1 MNKKF
6 FSLMIMFPLLV
17 TDTGQSFTQ
26 SIDRIVPRIEI
37 SLSIAK
43 AAVLPS
49 DLNRLEPF
57 ILTARGGQ
65 SPKCRRTGLG
75 CK

>member
-6 FSLMIMFPLLV
+6 FSVMIMFPLLV

-26 SIDRIVPRIEI
+26 SIDRVFPRIEI
-37 SLSIAK
+37 PLSIAK
-43 AAVLPS
+43 AVVLPS
-49 DLNRLEPF
+49 DLNQLEPF